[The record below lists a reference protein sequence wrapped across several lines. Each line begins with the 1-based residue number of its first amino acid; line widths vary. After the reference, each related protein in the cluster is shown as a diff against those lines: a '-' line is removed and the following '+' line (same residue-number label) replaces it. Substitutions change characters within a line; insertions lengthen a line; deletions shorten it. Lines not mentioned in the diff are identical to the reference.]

1 MEPEDERMLKSLSI
15 IGSLTVEAESDKQP
29 APQPPGGCGYVILL
43 SGGEEAVYALTVR
56 GRALLNALHAGH
68 KGFPVAGSPEF
79 ED

>member
-15 IGSLTVEAESDKQP
+15 IGSLTVEAESDKQRLNRL
-29 APQPPGGCGYVILL
+29 ADAGYVILL
-43 SGGEEAVYALTVR
+43 SDGEEAVYELTVR